1 LTLRAAA
8 RPLAAAV
15 LGALLLVSPASEA
28 EGASPFFGVVAQ
40 EEPSEADF
48 EAMAQGGVGTHRW
61 LISWPSLQPSASAQP
76 DWRTTDQ
83 LVANLADHDI
93 EPLPFVYGSPC
104 FVVDC
109 ERIPRSEAHRR
120 PPIGTSHARLAWTR
134 FLAALVDRYGSGGN
148 FWSANRS
155 LPYRPITVWEI
166 WNEENTPR
174 FYGPSPSAT
183 GYAELLRI
191 SAETIRSHD
200 RKARILVGGM
210 SGDPRGRGAVD
221 ARRFLDDL
229 YGTPRAKRHF
239 DGVAVHPYSRD
250 VAGVERQILGLR
262 RVQEA
267 HRDAETP
274 IWVTELGWGTS
285 DTGKGRLV
293 ATVAGQAQRLDE
305 AFGLLLGRREEWNVA
320 RVLWY
325 SWRDAPGVCGWC
337 SSSGLLEA
345 DGSARPAWASF
356 AELSG
361 GTPATPSGVGDGGS
375 APLAA
380 IAAALAIAAV
390 AGAWLLVRRLRSSV
404 EAAP

>member
-1 LTLRAAA
+1 M
-8 RPLAAAV
+8 
-15 LGALLLVSPASEA
+15 LGALLLVPPASEA
-28 EGASPFFGVVAQ
+28 AGPSPFFGVVAQ
-40 EEPSEADF
+40 GEPSEADF
-48 EAMAQGGVGTHRW
+48 EVMAQGGVGTYRW
-61 LISWPSLQPSASAQP
+61 LISWPSLQPSANAQP
-76 DWRTTDQ
+76 DWKATDQ

-109 ERIPRSEAHRR
+109 ERTPRSEAHRR
-120 PPIGTSHARLAWTR
+120 PPLGTSHARLAWTR
-134 FLAALVDRYGSGGN
+134 FLAALVDRYGSGGS

-155 LPYRPITVWEI
+155 LPYRPITAWEV

-174 FYGPSPSAT
+174 FYRPSPSPA

-191 SAETIRSHD
+191 SAGTIRSHD
-200 RKARILVGGM
+200 RNARILLGGM
-210 SGDPRGRGAVD
+210 AGEPRGQGAVD
-221 ARRFLDDL
+221 APRFLDVL
-229 YGTPRAKRHF
+229 YGIPGAKRYF
-239 DGVAVHPYSRD
+239 DGVAVHPYARD

-293 ATVAGQAQRLDE
+293 ATVEGQARMLDE
-305 AFGLLLGRREEWNVA
+305 AFRLLLGRRGEWNVA

-325 SWRDAPGVCGWC
+325 SWRDAPGICGWC
-337 SSSGLLEA
+337 GSSGLLEA

-361 GTPATPSGVGDGGS
+361 GTPATPSGGDGGRS
-375 APLAA
+375 VPLAA
-380 IAAALAIAAV
+380 IAVALAIAAV
-390 AGAWLLVRRLRSSV
+390 AGASLLVRRSREL
-404 EAAP
+404 